1 MKLCIVFGGFF
12 TENDKGIRR
21 LPENINIEMLK
32 NRRQK
37 REAGLSKGN
46 LNKRNTHII
55 VSCERWKQ
63 IPVELNGSKGS
74 YISNLDLESV
84 TVRKKNCEF
93 STGRSQETKTIKGNF
108 SVGSENLNKEVRY
121 TEKRTDENSIREIET
136 KSSQSH
142 TTQIHTKTLKFFYD
156 EPLSTRRT

>member
-1 MKLCIVFGGFF
+1 MKRILTVYKMKLCIVFGGFF

-55 VSCERWKQ
+55 VSCER
-63 IPVELNGSKGS
+63 
-74 YISNLDLESV
+74 
-84 TVRKKNCEF
+84 
-93 STGRSQETKTIKGNF
+93 
-108 SVGSENLNKEVRY
+108 
-121 TEKRTDENSIREIET
+121 
-136 KSSQSH
+136 
-142 TTQIHTKTLKFFYD
+142 
-156 EPLSTRRT
+156 